1 MHSLLVAQ
9 SYSKYLPFLLMSE
22 SPCLPITPF
31 HVLLLV
37 FTCAFK
43 PPFVDSA
50 NATFCKATPTLSKEG
65 LYCVSVFG
73 AHICKMHSDRSCS
86 LSIRRQI
93 VSPSGIQSVT
103 QWTNEDLQDRL
114 PLPEQTWLHLNL
126 NRKAF
131 SLYSIQQ
138 Y

>member
-22 SPCLPITPF
+22 SSCLPITPF

-65 LYCVSVFG
+65 LDKVGVALQKLVLVLRFSVWC
-73 AHICKMHSDRSCS
+73 AH
-86 LSIRRQI
+86 
-93 VSPSGIQSVT
+93 
-103 QWTNEDLQDRL
+103 LQNA
-114 PLPEQTWLHLNL
+114 Q
-126 NRKAF
+126 
-131 SLYSIQQ
+131 
-138 Y
+138 